1 MLRSAILLAVGA
13 FAFGLG
19 SNALSIAQSSSNFEK
34 KNFNY
39 NEWTKGKFSEV
50 VTVTNPGKFIFLAGI
65 GPEREGDGKIV
76 HEDNFLE
83 QCRYAYMKIK
93 KLLDL
98 QGATMNDVVRIMTY
112 TTDVRFFQDALKC
125 RAEAFGSAPIPASTF
140 LVVSQLAW
148 PNMAI
153 EVDVTAMIDVKGRR
167 FLTVEGTQS
176 LPCRTAAA
184 QRYALLDDL
193 DDVGVRLQVVD
204 ERRGKQTQ
212 RPTPS
217 TPRS

>member
-1 MLRSAILLAVGA
+1 MLKTTILIAVGA
-13 FAFGLG
+13 FAF
-19 SNALSIAQSSSNFEK
+19 ALASDAPSHAQNSSGFEK
-34 KNFNY
+34 RNFSY

-76 HEDNFLE
+76 HEGNFIE

-153 EVDVTAMIDVKGRR
+153 EVDVTAMLAK
-167 FLTVEGTQS
+167 
-176 LPCRTAAA
+176 
-184 QRYALLDDL
+184 
-193 DDVGVRLQVVD
+193 
-204 ERRGKQTQ
+204 
-212 RPTPS
+212 
-217 TPRS
+217 

>member
-1 MLRSAILLAVGA
+1 MKTHIGIALAMLVGVGIGATAINRL
-13 FAFGLG
+13 
-19 SNALSIAQSSSNFEK
+19 NAQSSSGFEK
-34 KNFNY
+34 RNFNY

-76 HEDNFLE
+76 HEGDFVE

-98 QGATMNDVVRIMTY
+98 QGATMNDVVRITTY

-148 PNMAI
+148 PHMTI
-153 EVDVTAMIDVKGRR
+153 EVDVTAVLAK
-167 FLTVEGTQS
+167 
-176 LPCRTAAA
+176 
-184 QRYALLDDL
+184 
-193 DDVGVRLQVVD
+193 
-204 ERRGKQTQ
+204 
-212 RPTPS
+212 
-217 TPRS
+217 

>member
-1 MLRSAILLAVGA
+1 VLTQQWSATTGDVEMLKS
-13 FAFGLG
+13 
-19 SNALSIAQSSSNFEK
+19 ALSIAASVAAFALAADAPSSAQNSSGFEK
-34 KNFNY
+34 RNFNY

-50 VTVTNPGKFIFLAGI
+50 VTVTNPGKIIFLAGI

-76 HEDNFLE
+76 HEDYFME

-125 RAEAFGSAPIPASTF
+125 RAEAFGTAPIPASTF

-148 PNMAI
+148 PHMAI
-153 EVDVTAMIDVKGRR
+153 EVDVTAMLAK
-167 FLTVEGTQS
+167 
-176 LPCRTAAA
+176 
-184 QRYALLDDL
+184 
-193 DDVGVRLQVVD
+193 
-204 ERRGKQTQ
+204 
-212 RPTPS
+212 
-217 TPRS
+217 

>member
-1 MLRSAILLAVGA
+1 MKAALGLMLAMIGGVVIGATAI
-13 FAFGLG
+13 
-19 SNALSIAQSSSNFEK
+19 NHPNAQSSSGFEK
-34 KNFNY
+34 RNFSY

-50 VTVTNPGKFIFLAGI
+50 VTVTNPGKLIFLAGI

-76 HEDNFLE
+76 HEGDFME

-125 RAEAFGSAPIPASTF
+125 RGEAFGNAPIPASTF

-153 EVDVTAMIDVKGRR
+153 EVDVTAMLAK
-167 FLTVEGTQS
+167 
-176 LPCRTAAA
+176 
-184 QRYALLDDL
+184 
-193 DDVGVRLQVVD
+193 
-204 ERRGKQTQ
+204 
-212 RPTPS
+212 
-217 TPRS
+217 

>member
-1 MLRSAILLAVGA
+1 MGIYCSFDPPLTTRPWHIKGCVSYICLLVVR
-13 FAFGLG
+13 FGSICVRFG
-19 SNALSIAQSSSNFEK
+19 ISNALSIAQSTSNFEK
-34 KNFNY
+34 KNFSY

-76 HEDNFLE
+76 HEGNFME

-93 KLLDL
+93 KLLDM

-153 EVDVTAMIDVKGRR
+153 EVDVTAMLAR
-167 FLTVEGTQS
+167 
-176 LPCRTAAA
+176 
-184 QRYALLDDL
+184 
-193 DDVGVRLQVVD
+193 
-204 ERRGKQTQ
+204 
-212 RPTPS
+212 
-217 TPRS
+217 

>member
-1 MLRSAILLAVGA
+1 MRDTPWKGAVTTGWSAVGPGFASRQFNLSNWPASLQPTTRATALLTKGEPHMLRTAILIALGA

-19 SNALSIAQSSSNFEK
+19 SNALSIAQSSSRFEK
-34 KNFNY
+34 KNFSY

-50 VTVTNPGKFIFLAGI
+50 VTVSNPGKFIFLAGI

-76 HEDNFLE
+76 HEGNFME

-93 KLLDL
+93 KLLDN

-148 PNMAI
+148 PNMAVEI
-153 EVDVTAMIDVKGRR
+153 DVTAM
-167 FLTVEGTQS
+167 L
-176 LPCRTAAA
+176 AN
-184 QRYALLDDL
+184 
-193 DDVGVRLQVVD
+193 
-204 ERRGKQTQ
+204 
-212 RPTPS
+212 
-217 TPRS
+217 

>member
-1 MLRSAILLAVGA
+1 MLRTAMMIALGA

-19 SNALSIAQSSSNFEK
+19 SNALSIAQSTSSFEK

-50 VTVTNPGKFIFLAGI
+50 VTVTNPEKFIFLAGI

-76 HEDNFLE
+76 HEGNFME

-93 KLLDL
+93 KLLDM

-125 RAEAFGSAPIPASTF
+125 RAEAFGSAPMPASTF

-153 EVDVTAMIDVKGRR
+153 EVDVTAMLAK
-167 FLTVEGTQS
+167 
-176 LPCRTAAA
+176 
-184 QRYALLDDL
+184 
-193 DDVGVRLQVVD
+193 
-204 ERRGKQTQ
+204 
-212 RPTPS
+212 
-217 TPRS
+217 

>member
-1 MLRSAILLAVGA
+1 VPTQQWSATTGEVEMLKSV
-13 FAFGLG
+13 
-19 SNALSIAQSSSNFEK
+19 LSIAASVAVFALAADAPSSAQNSSGFEK
-34 KNFNY
+34 RNFNY

-50 VTVTNPGKFIFLAGI
+50 VTVTNPGKIIFLAGI

-76 HEDNFLE
+76 HEDNFME

-125 RAEAFGSAPIPASTF
+125 RAEAFGTAPIPASTF

-148 PNMAI
+148 PHMAI
-153 EVDVTAMIDVKGRR
+153 EVDVTAMLAK
-167 FLTVEGTQS
+167 
-176 LPCRTAAA
+176 
-184 QRYALLDDL
+184 
-193 DDVGVRLQVVD
+193 
-204 ERRGKQTQ
+204 
-212 RPTPS
+212 
-217 TPRS
+217 